1 MFSEAKVTEFFCI
14 ARNFSLNSCERCIL
28 HRTLLRSNRLYVRE
42 SVKDVSE
49 KRIIE
54 EDETAS
60 FTPSSGTFFTPPKWH
75 FMSPKW
81 HYRNIH

>member
-54 EDETAS
+54 EDELYAS
-60 FTPSSGTFFTPPKWH
+60 QVALYVSQVAL
-75 FMSPKW
+75 
-81 HYRNIH
+81 

>member
-1 MFSEAKVTEFFCI
+1 MFSEAKVAEFFCI
-14 ARNFSLNSCERCIL
+14 AHDFSLVSRERCIL

-54 EDETAS
+54 EDENS
-60 FTPSSGTFFTPPKWH
+60 FFHTPKWH
-75 FMSPKW
+75 FTFPKW
-81 HYRNIH
+81 HFTSLKWHFRNIT

>member
-42 SVKDVSE
+42 SVKDV
-49 KRIIE
+49 
-54 EDETAS
+54 
-60 FTPSSGTFFTPPKWH
+60 FTPPKWH